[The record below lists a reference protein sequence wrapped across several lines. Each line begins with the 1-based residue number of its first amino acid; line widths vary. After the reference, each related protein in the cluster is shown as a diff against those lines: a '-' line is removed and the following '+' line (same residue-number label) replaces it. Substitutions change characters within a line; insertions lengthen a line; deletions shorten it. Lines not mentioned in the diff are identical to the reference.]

1 MSRARR
7 RAGGSLV
14 EESVTDLDTAIAPA
28 IANQDPPSDQIAAAL
43 VVITI
48 GIATVGVW
56 AEKAEPA
63 PAKSASAKGESATV
77 KAGATCVKAASS
89 PRGIRH
95 LRARRLH
102 RERMPRSVKPAQSL
116 PTPLWR

>member
-1 MSRARR
+1 MSKARR

-14 EESVTDLDTAIAPA
+14 KESVTDLDTAIAPA

-48 GIATVGVW
+48 IIGIATVGVW
-56 AEKAEPA
+56 TEKAEPA

-77 KAGATCVKAASS
+77 KAAATCVKAASS
-89 PRGIRH
+89 PVES
-95 LRARRLH
+95 AT
-102 RERMPRSVKPAQSL
+102 SVPAASTASEC
-116 PTPLWR
+116 PGR